1 MLKGQDLEREP
12 LLPHGSDVA
21 SNSRSTTPATSE
33 EVLTAEE
40 KIIEKRL
47 IRKLDLSLL
56 LWAQVS
62 YLLWT
67 YIYKEQFFMV
77 KAYTDSWR
85 IGRMGWIGTTCVR

>member
-12 LLPHGSDVA
+12 LLPRGSDVA
-21 SNSRSTTPATSE
+21 SSSTTTTPATSE

-56 LWAQVS
+56 LWAQVFHLLS
-62 YLLWT
+62 YAQSSFSWLKPIQIPGVLGEWAGS
-67 YIYKEQFFMV
+67 EQH
-77 KAYTDSWR
+77 AYVNS
-85 IGRMGWIGTTCVR
+85 